1 MKKYTFAT
9 VTPELWEEIL
19 NTAKK
24 ITENLSKEGVSLEIG
39 MQAIMLVTTKAMKD
53 LSASTGAD
61 IETLIEKAG
70 ISIRT
75 YSEFMDK
82 DTDALI

>member
-24 ITENLSKEGVSLEIG
+24 ITDTLSKEGVPPEIG
-39 MQAIMLVTTKAMKD
+39 MQAIMLVTTQALKHHSVA
-53 LSASTGAD
+53 TGED
-61 IETLIEKAG
+61 IENLIEVVG
-70 ISIRT
+70 ISIRI
-75 YSEFMDK
+75 YSELWTKTPM
-82 DTDALI
+82 L

>member
-24 ITENLSKEGVSLEIG
+24 ITETLSKEGVPLEIG
-39 MQAIMLVTTKAMKD
+39 MQAIMLVTTQALKHFSVA
-53 LSASTGAD
+53 TGKD
-61 IETLIEKAG
+61 IENLIEVVG
-70 ISIRT
+70 ISIRI
-75 YSEFMDK
+75 YSELMDK
-82 DTDALI
+82 DTDAQI

>member
-24 ITENLSKEGVSLEIG
+24 IKENLSKEGVPPEIG
-39 MQAIMLVTTKAMKD
+39 MQAIMLVTTQALKH
-53 LSASTGAD
+53 LSVATGED
-61 IETLIEKAG
+61 IENLIEVVG
-70 ISIRT
+70 ISIRI
-75 YSEFMDK
+75 YSELMDK
-82 DTDALI
+82 DTDAQI